1 MYKENKIA
9 ALVFLRDHSS
19 RVPNKNLRDFHGKP
33 LFRVILETLKNSKYI
48 DQIIVNTPSQK
59 IIDGCND
66 LKIKIHKRPD
76 WLDSVNTNEANA
88 IIDYDL
94 KNSEFDYYIQTHSTN
109 PLISINSID
118 KAISEYF
125 QNLNEYDSLFSVT
138 PFQKRFFSTS
148 LDSINHDLNSL
159 KPTQEIE
166 PVLMENSC
174 IYIFSRNSFNKNKNR
189 IGMKPYLYEMNFF
202 ESIDIDTEDDFK
214 LALLAG
220 EII

>member
-1 MYKENKIA
+1 MFNY
-9 ALVFLRDHSS
+9 ALFF
-19 RVPNKNLRDFHGKP
+19 N
-33 LFRVILETLKNSKYI
+33 
-48 DQIIVNTPSQK
+48 
-59 IIDGCND
+59 
-66 LKIKIHKRPD
+66 
-76 WLDSVNTNEANA
+76 
-88 IIDYDL
+88 
-94 KNSEFDYYIQTHSTN
+94 
-109 PLISINSID
+109 ISIS
-118 KAISEYF
+118 S
-125 QNLNEYDSLFSVT
+125 
-138 PFQKRFFSTS
+138 FQKRFFSTS

-189 IGMKPYLYEMNFF
+189 IGMNPYLYKMNFF